1 MQHILKKLV
10 PETLKKIVQH
20 YRGKGLQH
28 SDHLLESTIYADI
41 GEAGPL
47 VKDVFSRLKDIPGF
61 FNFDDCGHFFLVLSY
76 QSAMEIKG
84 DLLEIGS
91 YHGRSTALMA
101 KCLKPG
107 ERIVVCDAFELDVD
121 DNYDNKPSPENLIS
135 NIQRV
140 NREIER
146 DRIVIHKCLSNDLHL
161 DADEKF
167 RFIHIDD
174 GGEHTIRV
182 VHPIFGEWKKTVRI
196 GDGDTIN
203 MPVNFNDQVNIRITA
218 FDADGKPIW
227 AEILVD
233 NESTG
238 ELTPKEISVR
248 VGQRT
253 IAAKKEGYILVN
265 GERKLMLDKYINEP
279 IKFIFKKAL

>member
-167 RFIHIDD
+167 RFIHID
-174 GGEHTIRV
+174 GGHSAE
-182 VHPIFGEWKKTVRI
+182 
-196 GDGDTIN
+196 
-203 MPVNFNDQVNIRITA
+203 QSY
-218 FDADGKPIW
+218 FDLQLCSKHLLLNGIIAMDDYHCKYWPEVTQGIDRFLTDSDEFSVLADLNRHG
-227 AEILVD
+227 AH
-233 NESTG
+233 G
-238 ELTPKEISVR
+238 
-248 VGQRT
+248 
-253 IAAKKEGYILVN
+253 
-265 GERKLMLDKYINEP
+265 RKLYL
-279 IKFIFKKAL
+279 IKTNNLPM